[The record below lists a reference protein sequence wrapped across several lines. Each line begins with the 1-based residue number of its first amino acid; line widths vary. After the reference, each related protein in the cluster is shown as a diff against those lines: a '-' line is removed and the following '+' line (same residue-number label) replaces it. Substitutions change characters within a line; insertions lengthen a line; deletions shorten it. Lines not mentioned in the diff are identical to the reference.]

1 MSCRGLNANPDPQ
14 GPWPE
19 LQMLIHSRFSVD
31 VLCVGHAS
39 YDLIMTV
46 DRHPGP
52 DEKCSAT
59 SLVESGGGPAANAA
73 VTVARLGGSAAFAG
87 YLGEDLHGCEHLK
100 ELKRE
105 GVRTDL
111 IVRGKHPTPLS
122 FILVKPNGNRTVV
135 NSKTGTP
142 PLHVDQIDF
151 ACCAP
156 TTILFDGHE
165 PTISKPLAEA
175 ARNRGVITVL
185 DAGSVHRGTLEL
197 LPLVDYLVA
206 SERFALD
213 FTREQDPERA
223 FRALK
228 DEVRSAV
235 VTFGERGL
243 KWKDG
248 RTEGSL
254 PAFSVEAVDTTGA
267 GDTFHG
273 AFALEIAR
281 GTGFVGALIFASA
294 AAAMSCKSLGARLSI
309 PTREEVLGLLRQ
321 QKNSPVLAEKL

>member
-1 MSCRGLNANPDPQ
+1 
-14 GPWPE
+14 
-19 LQMLIHSRFSVD
+19 MLHNSSFTLD

-59 SLVESGGGPAANAA
+59 GLVKSGGGPAANAA
-73 VTVARLGGSAAFAG
+73 VAVARLGGSAAFAG
-87 YLGEDLHGCEHLK
+87 YLGEDLYGCKHLK
-100 ELKRE
+100 ELERE

-111 IVRGKHPTPLS
+111 IALGKHPTPLS

-135 NSKTGTP
+135 NFKTATP
-142 PLHVDQIDF
+142 PLNVDQINF
-151 ACCAP
+151 ACCSP
-156 TTILFDGHE
+156 TAILFDGHE
-165 PTISKPLAEA
+165 PWISKPLVEA
-175 ARNRGVITVL
+175 ARNRGAITVL
-185 DAGSVHRGTLEL
+185 DAGSVHRGTLAL

-223 FRALK
+223 FRTLK
-228 DEVRSAV
+228 QNSRSVV
-235 VTFGERGL
+235 VTLGRRGL

-248 RTEGSL
+248 HNEGVL
-254 PAFSVEAVDTTGA
+254 PAFSVDAVDTTGA

-281 GTGFVGALIFASA
+281 GASFASALVFASA
-294 AAAMSCKSLGARLSI
+294 AAALSCRRLGARLSI
-309 PTREEVLGLLRQ
+309 PTREDVQGLLRQ
-321 QKNSPVLAEKL
+321 QKISPVLTERQ